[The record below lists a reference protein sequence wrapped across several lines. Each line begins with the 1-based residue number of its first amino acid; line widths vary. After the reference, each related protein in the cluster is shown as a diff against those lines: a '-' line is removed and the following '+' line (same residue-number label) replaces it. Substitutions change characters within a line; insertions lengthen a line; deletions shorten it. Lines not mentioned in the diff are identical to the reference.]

1 MIPRTAMVDT
11 CVLVARHD
19 LTHPDHSEARRVL
32 DLLERGRTS
41 AWISAVIWA
50 QLGRGRGGTARAG
63 AMHPLAF
70 DRDCGAALST
80 HLPPLAMK
88 QAFGPKGERDRWDFD
103 AMIYATAIANELEA
117 VVTFNEGD
125 FKKLRGACVGVRAF
139 PKVLHPK
146 AIKEPSQGALFGAA
160 GR

>member
-1 MIPRTAMVDT
+1 MIPRTVMVDT
-11 CVLVARHD
+11 CVLIAAHD
-19 LTHPDHSEARRVL
+19 PGHADHAEAARVL
-32 DLLERGRTS
+32 ELLERNRVG

-50 QLGRGRGGTARAG
+50 QLGRGRGGTARAR

-70 DRDCGAALST
+70 DRDCGSALAT
-80 HLPPLAMK
+80 HLPSQVMK
-88 QAFGPKGERDRWDFD
+88 DAFGAKGERDRWDFD